1 MHHRALLPQQLL
13 GLKPHDSD
21 TIKKKKVDLGINP
34 RRNIS
39 FPSQIF
45 ALLLPVF
52 ALDVDNKYDQIYP
65 GPKVVP
71 LCR

>member
-1 MHHRALLPQQLL
+1 MILTQL
-13 GLKPHDSD
+13 
-21 TIKKKKVDLGINP
+21 KKKVDLGINP

>member
-1 MHHRALLPQQLL
+1 MILTQL
-13 GLKPHDSD
+13 
-21 TIKKKKVDLGINP
+21 KKKVDLGINP

-39 FPSQIF
+39 FPSQSF

-71 LCR
+71 LCRQGEGCCQVAER